1 MTQINQ
7 LTIIGTGLLGASVG
21 LAAKQSGFA
30 KKVAGVSR
38 NLESAEKAASV
49 GAIDVPYDKIS
60 DSLADA
66 DLAVIAVPLS
76 GFDYIFSLIAP
87 LQRPDLFIT
96 DVGSTKSS
104 VVNSAHHHLTDPSLF
119 LGSHPMAGSEK
130 QGPESASADLFPDK
144 PCILTPEN
152 DTNPQVITTVTAL
165 WQSLGMNILT
175 MTPKQHDTETAVV
188 SHLPHAAA
196 AMLIQT
202 ANTLGGY
209 DVASTGFRDTTRL
222 ASSNPPMRVD
232 IMSANRPALI
242 TALKQY
248 RENIDNL
255 INILDQDNQNAL
267 LKLLNTSMT
276 HRDEWMKK
284 RFSPENS

>member
-49 GAIDVPYDKIS
+49 GAIDMPFDKIS

-87 LQRPDLFIT
+87 LQRPNLFIT

-104 VVNSAHHHLTDPSLF
+104 VIASAKKHLTDPTLF

-130 QGPESASADLFPDK
+130 QGPESASANLFPNK
-144 PCILTPEN
+144 PCILTPEP
-152 DTNPQVITTVTAL
+152 DTNRNLINTVTAL
-165 WQSLGMNILT
+165 WQALSMNILT
-175 MTPKQHDTETAVV
+175 MTPEQHDTQTAVV

-196 AMLIQT
+196 ALLIQT

-242 TALKQY
+242 TALSQY
-248 RENIDNL
+248 RDQITNL
-255 INILDQDNQNAL
+255 MAILESNDRQAL
-267 LKLLNTSMT
+267 LDLLTLSQTS
-276 HRDEWMKK
+276 RDHWLDDS
-284 RFSPENS
+284 FH